1 MKRRIITALLATIF
15 VLMPATAQEREARE
29 NAAEAIA
36 ERVATMA
43 KQADLTDEQAAQ
55 VKKLLADFKES
66 GDAAALRRAFG
77 ALLTPE
83 QRQALA
89 QRPAQGP
96 PGQARRRART
106 AARNAQRGAWRGAEA
121 RERART
127 ASAMRDWQTI
137 ALGLRMRMLA
147 SALDLTEGQHAQLR
161 SIHAEQMK
169 ADSTQA
175 SALHDAISSML
186 TPEQRTRFEA
196 LRTRMEAGQERL
208 RMQAGR
214 LRGRMQGRTQVRRR
228 AGALQR
234 RPGRAYRMERRF
246 DRRGNRQDGPQVR
259 LNPEQE
265 EKMEAV
271 RRQVAE
277 EHRAFT
283 QENPNASDEEK
294 RAFGLAQRKKMAE
307 AMASTLTAEQELLR
321 MRAEERNR
329 RPASFLNLSEEQE
342 DKVKEALAT
351 YRQAM
356 AAWMEAN
363 PDASPDAR
371 MEHNRMQRDA
381 LQTALK
387 DILTE
392 EQLEKLDRTD
402 TRRDRP
408 RRNRR
413 RR

>member
-1 MKRRIITALLATIF
+1 
-15 VLMPATAQEREARE
+15 
-29 NAAEAIA
+29 
-36 ERVATMA
+36 
-43 KQADLTDEQAAQ
+43 
-55 VKKLLADFKES
+55 
-66 GDAAALRRAFG
+66 
-77 ALLTPE
+77 
-83 QRQALA
+83 
-89 QRPAQGP
+89 
-96 PGQARRRART
+96 
-106 AARNAQRGAWRGAEA
+106 
-121 RERART
+121 
-127 ASAMRDWQTI
+127 
-137 ALGLRMRMLA
+137 
-147 SALDLTEGQHAQLR
+147 
-161 SIHAEQMK
+161 
-169 ADSTQA
+169 
-175 SALHDAISSML
+175 
-186 TPEQRTRFEA
+186 
-196 LRTRMEAGQERL
+196 
-208 RMQAGR
+208 
-214 LRGRMQGRTQVRRR
+214 
-228 AGALQR
+228 
-234 RPGRAYRMERRF
+234 
-246 DRRGNRQDGPQVR
+246 
-259 LNPEQE
+259 
-265 EKMEAV
+265 MEAV

-342 DKVKEALAT
+342 GKVKEALAT

>member
-83 QRQALA
+83 QGLALA
-89 QRPAQGP
+89 QRLAQGP

-186 TPEQRTRFEA
+186 TPEQRTRFKA

-214 LRGRMQGRTQVRRR
+214 LRGRMQSRTQVRRR

-234 RPGRAYRMERRF
+234 RSGRAYRMERRF

-408 RRNRR
+408 RHNRR